1 MKKSVSLLLASLF
14 VATGIFAQKTPVTAT
29 VNVQRVLAEY
39 GAFQTAV
46 EKVRGSVAPVEE
58 EVKRMQ
64 ASVQNIVAEGQKA
77 QELAANP
84 AASEEARAEAQSTVI
99 ELQKQLQEEQVK
111 INQFRQQA
119 QQLAQKGQQED
130 MAPLQQKA
138 LEAVKTVAMDKGIDV
153 VLPLNGV
160 VYADE
165 SLEITDAVIAVL
177 NAAE

>member
-1 MKKSVSLLLASLF
+1 MKKSLSLILVSFF
-14 VATGIFAQKTPVTAT
+14 VAAGLLAQKTPIMAT

-39 GAFQTAV
+39 AAFQSAV

-58 EVKRMQ
+58 EIKRMQ
-64 ASVQNIVAEGQKA
+64 ANVQNIVTEGQKA

-84 AASEEARAEAQSTVI
+84 AASEEARSEAQSTVTT
-99 ELQKQLQEEQVK
+99 LQKQLQEEQVK

-138 LEAVKTVAMDKGIDV
+138 LEAVKTVAIDKGIDV
-153 VLPLNGV
+153 VVPLNGV

-177 NAAE
+177 NAE